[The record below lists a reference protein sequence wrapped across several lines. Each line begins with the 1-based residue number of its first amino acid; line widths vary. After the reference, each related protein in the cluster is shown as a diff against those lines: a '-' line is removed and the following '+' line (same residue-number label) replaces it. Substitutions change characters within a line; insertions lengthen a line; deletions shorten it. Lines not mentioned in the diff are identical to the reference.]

1 MKRNLLMTEQAD
13 FSRSLEL
20 EVRMIE
26 FQQDLKVKGA
36 RISSNMLE
44 MKKSLTR
51 KRSGRSNLHHL

>member
-1 MKRNLLMTEQAD
+1 MKRNLNIMRRAD

-20 EVRMIE
+20 EVCMME
-26 FQQDLKVKGA
+26 FQQDLKVKGE
-36 RISSNMLE
+36 RIASNMSQ

>member
-1 MKRNLLMTEQAD
+1 MKRNLNIMGQAD

-20 EVRMIE
+20 EVCMME

-36 RISSNMLE
+36 RIASNMLQ